1 MRNFEAHTDEIRQQ
15 MLDEINVKSIDSMF
29 DMIPEKCYLEE
40 LKLNDPLSEL
50 EAQKEL
56 FKLSNK
62 NKTNYISFLFKK
74 VIKFI
79 IVSLSLS

>member
-40 LKLNDPLSEL
+40 LKLDDPLSEL
-50 EAQKEL
+50 EAQKNY
-56 FKLSNK
+56 LSFQT
-62 NKTNYISFLFKK
+62 KTKQTTFHF
-74 VIKFI
+74 
-79 IVSLSLS
+79 